1 MGKHT
6 KSKSKVE
13 KIIVNMI
20 LIILIGISVY
30 SGGKVILWIRNDKE
44 TKKIEEELLTKVVV
58 PEEPNEAN
66 AQEVAQEESSTKID
80 FTKLE
85 EINTD
90 IFAWIKIEGTNINYP
105 ILQGKTDE
113 YYLERNIYKKYNGN
127 GSIFVDSSTKRD
139 FSDDNTVIYGH
150 NIRNGKLFANLNKI
164 YKGELGQEVEVDI
177 ITKEANSKYK
187 VFSACKMILD
197 TATIQKNFKEEEKK
211 KYIERFVKK
220 SAKTFESEIDVSKN
234 ILTLVTCDS
243 TGNQRIVV
251 HAIKIS

>member
-1 MGKHT
+1 MRKHT

-20 LIILIGISVY
+20 LIILIGISIY

-58 PEEPNEAN
+58 PEEPNKAN
-66 AQEVAQEESSTKID
+66 AQEVAQEESRTKID

-127 GSIFVDSSTKRD
+127 GSIFVDSSTQRD

-150 NIRNGKLFANLNKI
+150 NIKNGRMFADLNKI
-164 YKGELGQEVEVDI
+164 YKGELGKEIEVEI
-177 ITKEANSKYK
+177 INKETQNSYK

-197 TATIQKNFKEEEKK
+197 RATIKKNFKEEEKE
-211 KYIERFVKK
+211 KYIKKFVEK
-220 SAKTFESEIDVSKN
+220 SAQPFEADIDTSKG

-243 TGNQRIVV
+243 TGKQRIVV
-251 HAIKIS
+251 HAIKN